1 MSALSLLLPDTDAT
15 LEFGRLLAALLTEEG
30 SPRSVMLYGE
40 MGSGKTT
47 LVRGLVLALPGGED
61 AEVASPSFTIVN
73 MYATRPPVVHADV
86 FRCPPGVGV
95 PEELEEVLEPESGM
109 SGPTPLVLVE
119 WPEHLPEGCL
129 PAKRLDILLE
139 PCQCSR
145 RISVVAHGEAA
156 ERVCVGLSARLARAY
171 PDWQ

>member
-1 MSALSLLLPDTDAT
+1 MPALSLLLPDTEAT
-15 LEFGRLLAALLTEEG
+15 LEFGRLLAALLAEEDA
-30 SPRSVMLYGE
+30 PRSVMLYGE

-47 LVRGLVLALPGGED
+47 LVRGLVLALPGGEG

-86 FRCPPGVGV
+86 FRCPPGVGI
-95 PEELEEVLEPESGM
+95 PEELEDVLEWESDT

-156 ERVCVGLSARLARAY
+156 ERVCAALSDGLARMHS
-171 PDWQ
+171 DWQ